1 MSDSGPPHA
10 FVAGADAAAPPLIL
24 LHGSD
29 GKETDLLPL
38 AGDLMP
44 GATRV
49 GLRGTVVMDGGYGF
63 FRRFAD
69 RRIDEDD
76 LRSRMPAL
84 AAQIHQ
90 TCAAHHLAQRPV
102 AVGFSN
108 GAIMAAALVMT
119 DPDLVRAAVLLR
131 PLTPF
136 GDPTGP
142 DLVGLPVLILDGLY
156 DERRSP
162 GDGRR
167 LAHQLRRSGAQVAH
181 HELPVGHAITADD
194 RRIARRWLEALP
206 APGPAAIP

>member
-1 MSDSGPPHA
+1 MSDSWPPHA

-44 GATRV
+44 GATRI
-49 GLRGTVVMDGGYGF
+49 GLRGTVVMNGGYGF

-76 LRSRMPAL
+76 LRSRLPAL

-90 TCAAHHLAQRPV
+90 TCAAHHLVQGPV

-108 GAIMAAALVMT
+108 GAIMAAALAMT
-119 DPDLVRAAVLLR
+119 HPDLLRATVLLR

-136 GDPTGP
+136 IDRAGP
-142 DLVGLPVLILDGLY
+142 GLAGLPVLILDGLH

-162 GDGRR
+162 GDGRN
-167 LAHQLRRSGAQVAH
+167 LAHQLRRSGAQVTH
-181 HELPVGHAITADD
+181 HELPVGHAITAED
-194 RRIARRWLEALP
+194 RRLARRWLERLSV
-206 APGPAAIP
+206 

>member
-1 MSDSGPPHA
+1 MRPPHA
-10 FVAGADAAAPPLIL
+10 FVGGTDAAAPPLIL

-29 GKETDLLPL
+29 GNETDLLPL

-44 GATRV
+44 GATRM

-76 LRSRMPAL
+76 LRSRLPAL

-90 TCAAHHLAQRPV
+90 TCAAHHLAQRPL

-108 GAIMAAALVMT
+108 GAIMAAALAMT
-119 DPDLVRAAVLLR
+119 HPDLLRAAVLLR
-131 PLTPF
+131 PLMPF
-136 GDPTGP
+136 VDHTGSG
-142 DLVGLPVLILDGLY
+142 LAGLPVLILDGLH

-162 GDGRR
+162 GDGRH
-167 LAHQLRRSGAQVAH
+167 LAHQLRRSGAQVTH
-181 HELPVGHAITADD
+181 HELPTGHAITAEDG
-194 RRIARRWLEALP
+194 RIARRWLEALS
-206 APGPAAIP
+206 ASGPANIP